1 MMDPQQHES
10 DPADFRDFARGATD
24 TRGVRETA
32 RAHGELIEARNSLER
47 ERRKYYELF
56 ELAPDAYVVTD
67 TRGNIREAN
76 AAASHLLAVAPQ
88 FIIGKPLLGFLDD
101 TARKSYALQLDRLC
115 DSERVD
121 DWETNINPRSGGAI
135 PVSVSIGRMLG
146 SDRKLAGYRWILR
159 DITTRKLAESAVREL
174 NRELEIRVASRT
186 TQLAAANRVKDELL
200 LSERRARED
209 AEAANRVK
217 SDFLA
222 LLSHEFRTPLQAV
235 FGYTELL
242 DREIHGPLNDTQR
255 RYLQRIQQS
264 QQHLLGVINTVLDFA
279 KLESGQPIDIDVR
292 PTPIDELLATVE
304 SIVGAQLE
312 TRQID
317 YECIRPDQ
325 PLVAQADGTKV
336 QQIILNLVSNAI
348 KFTSRGGRVTVIC
361 SQDPS
366 SAIVQVRDTGVG
378 IPADK
383 LDVIFEPFIQIRPRD
398 GLKVGTGLGLSISRR
413 LACAMGGTLTAI
425 SEVGKGSTFTL
436 RLPLSTAG

>member
-1 MMDPQQHES
+1 MIDRQQHAS
-10 DPADFRDFARGATD
+10 DPADFRDFATD

-32 RAHGELIEARNSLER
+32 RANGELIEARNSLER

-88 FIIGKPLLGFLDD
+88 FLIGKPLLGFLDE

-121 DWETNINPRSGGAI
+121 DWETNINPRGGGAI
-135 PVSVSIGRMLG
+135 PVSVSIGRVLG
-146 SDRKLAGYRWILR
+146 PDRKLAGYRWIVR
-159 DITTRKLAESAVREL
+159 DITTRKRAESAVREL

-186 TQLAAANRVKDELL
+186 TQLAAANRIKDELL
-200 LSERRARED
+200 LSERKARED
-209 AEAANRVK
+209 AEAANRMK

-279 KLESGQPIDIDVR
+279 KLESGQPIEIEIA
-292 PTPIDELLATVE
+292 PTPIDEVLDTVE
-304 SIVGAQLE
+304 SIIGAQLE
-312 TRQID
+312 TREIK
-317 YECIRPDQ
+317 YVCIRPES
-325 PLVAQADGTKV
+325 PVVAQADSTKV
-336 QQIILNLVSNAI
+336 QQIMLNLLSNAI
-348 KFTSRGGRVTVIC
+348 KFTNRGGCVTVEC
-361 SQDPS
+361 TREPA
-366 SAIVQVRDTGVG
+366 SAILRVRDTGVG
-378 IPADK
+378 IPPDK
-383 LDVIFEPFIQIRPRD
+383 LEMIFEPFIQIRPKD

-413 LACAMGGTLTAI
+413 LARAMGGALTVT
-425 SEVGKGSTFTL
+425 SEQGKGATFTL
-436 RLPLSTAG
+436 RLPLVA

>member
-1 MMDPQQHES
+1 MIDRQQHAS
-10 DPADFRDFARGATD
+10 DPADFRDFATD

-32 RAHGELIEARNSLER
+32 RANGELIEARNSLER

-88 FIIGKPLLGFLDD
+88 FLIGKPLLGFLDE

-121 DWETNINPRSGGAI
+121 DWETKINPRGGGAI
-135 PVSVSIGRMLG
+135 PVSVSIGRVLG
-146 SDRKLAGYRWILR
+146 PDRKLAGYRWIVR
-159 DITTRKLAESAVREL
+159 DITTRKRAESAVREL

-186 TQLAAANRVKDELL
+186 TQLAAANRIKDELL
-200 LSERRARED
+200 LSERKARED
-209 AEAANRVK
+209 AEAANRMK

-279 KLESGQPIDIDVR
+279 KLESGQPIEIEIA
-292 PTPIDELLATVE
+292 PTPIDEVLDTVE
-304 SIVGAQLE
+304 SIIGAQLE
-312 TRQID
+312 TREIK
-317 YECIRPDQ
+317 YECIRPES
-325 PLVAQADGTKV
+325 PVVAQADSTKV
-336 QQIILNLVSNAI
+336 QQIMLNLLSNAI
-348 KFTSRGGRVTVIC
+348 KFTNRGGCVTVEC
-361 SQDPS
+361 TREPA
-366 SAIVQVRDTGVG
+366 SAILRVRDTGVG
-378 IPADK
+378 IPPDK
-383 LDVIFEPFIQIRPRD
+383 LEMIFEPFIQIRPKD

-413 LACAMGGTLTAI
+413 LARAMGGALTVT
-425 SEVGKGSTFTL
+425 SEQGKGATFTL
-436 RLPLSTAG
+436 RLPLVA